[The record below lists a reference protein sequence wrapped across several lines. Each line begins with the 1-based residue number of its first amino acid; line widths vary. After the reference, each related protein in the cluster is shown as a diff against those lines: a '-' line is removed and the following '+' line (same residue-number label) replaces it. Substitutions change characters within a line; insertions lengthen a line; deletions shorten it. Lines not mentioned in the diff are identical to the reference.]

1 VIALSR
7 RRSRGFGLI
16 EILIVLVIG
25 ALIFLFLNGYFKKQ
39 QGTVSPSYDKVYN
52 DAKKQLEKVNAQRE

>member
-1 VIALSR
+1 MDR

-25 ALIFLFLNGYFKKQ
+25 VFIFLFLNGYFKKQ
-39 QGTVSPSYDKVYN
+39 EGAASPSYNKVYD
-52 DAKKQLEKVNAQRE
+52 DAKKQLEKVKVQRE